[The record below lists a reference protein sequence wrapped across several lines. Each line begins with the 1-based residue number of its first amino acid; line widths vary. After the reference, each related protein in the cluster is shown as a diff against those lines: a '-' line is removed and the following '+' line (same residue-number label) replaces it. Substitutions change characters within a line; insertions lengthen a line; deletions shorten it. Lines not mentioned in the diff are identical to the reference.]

1 MWGVTRSIL
10 LLEHAQDVITVV
22 VGLVLVVLAAILLI
36 SGISEFFH
44 TVSASK
50 ILSAESVINAA
61 TGLLDEVLLVL
72 ILIEIVHTVVL
83 SLHSHRLVAQPFIIV
98 GLVAVIRKI
107 LFVLSEP
114 EAGQHVRAGAAARD
128 GGGVRAEPDPGQPVR
143 EERRAGS
150 GLLIRG
156 FGVQVPGGAPL
167 IWDFYHIFL
176 TLGPLRGGRWL
187 LDGCSFAPIVPSGI
201 IAAALA
207 RAGDRSRAA

>member
-1 MWGVTRSIL
+1 MDAAGDDQPGQPDLGRPGRPPRRGMWGVTRSIL

-61 TGLLDEVLLVL
+61 TSLLDEVLLVL

-107 LFVLSEP
+107 LFVLSGQKLVSTSVLALLLAMVAVFVLSLILVSRFEKSVEP
-114 EAGQHVRAGAAARD
+114 EA
-128 GGGVRAEPDPGQPVR
+128 DP
-143 EERRAGS
+143 
-150 GLLIRG
+150 
-156 FGVQVPGGAPL
+156 
-167 IWDFYHIFL
+167 
-176 TLGPLRGGRWL
+176 
-187 LDGCSFAPIVPSGI
+187 
-201 IAAALA
+201 
-207 RAGDRSRAA
+207 